1 MAIFDNLPFQR
12 KNTKKCVSRLFSVFF
27 LSKISTKY
35 GKCLDFPYFVKKSSK
50 KLLLYHANMVNQLS
64 LDKFPDFVEFKAVL
78 GTDFT

>member
-1 MAIFDNLPFQR
+1 MAIFDNLPFFAQ
-12 KNTKKCVSRLFSVFF
+12 KCQKSVSEHFPIPLP
-27 LSKISTKY
+27 SKISTKY

-78 GTDFT
+78 GTDFA